1 MPLYGDIRFA
11 APAELRGM
19 TAAEL
24 HLAPDTEAERIEQW
38 RKEELERAGYR
49 RREAAELAA
58 RLDVDLHVAV
68 ALLQRGCPRETA
80 LQILL

>member
-1 MPLYGDIRFA
+1 
-11 APAELRGM
+11 M

-24 HLAPDTEAERIEQW
+24 HFAPDTEAERIELW
-38 RKEELERAGYR
+38 RKEELERAGYQ

-68 ALLQRGCPRETA
+68 ALLQRGCSRETA